1 MFTRTVPVPRIT
13 SKDIDSMEV
22 IVKSLSQFVHIPTIA
37 DEVEAVTFAQRNVK
51 ASLATS
57 EYVAG
62 VKDVTETASG
72 WDVELIIFGD

>member
-13 SKDIDSMEV
+13 AKDIESMEV
-22 IVKSLSQFVHIPTIA
+22 VVKGLRQFVHIPTIA
-37 DEVEAVTFAQRNVK
+37 DEVQAVAFAQQNVK
-51 ASLATS
+51 PSLATS

-72 WDVELIIFGD
+72 WDVELAIFGD

>member
-1 MFTRTVPVPRIT
+1 MFTQTVSVPRIT
-13 SKDIDSMEV
+13 SKDIESMEV
-22 IVKSLSQFVHIPTIA
+22 IVKGLQQFVHIPTIA
-37 DEVEAVTFAQRNVK
+37 DEAQAVTFAQRNIK

-72 WDVELIIFGD
+72 WDVELTIFGD